1 MEKSK
6 TGGISSF
13 INRFSER
20 LADTFTSLIFF
31 MMLQFQHS
39 RGLNICSWNTARY
52 YILQWNENTTVLW
65 KVLLD
70 VAGLQGFPLSKTVVK
85 NVQCMLN
92 KKEKNDK
99 TILIMTKI
107 NIKWRWICNS
117 INTNGA
123 LFAASRQ
130 THISSPSITA
140 EVGNIHNTEQHFRRN
155 FKHFQA
161 SVSTTF
167 KH

>member
-1 MEKSK
+1 M
-6 TGGISSF
+6 
-13 INRFSER
+13 
-20 LADTFTSLIFF
+20 
-31 MMLQFQHS
+31 
-39 RGLNICSWNTARY
+39 
-52 YILQWNENTTVLW
+52 
-65 KVLLD
+65 LLD
-70 VAGLQGFPLSKTVVK
+70 VAGRQGFPLSKIVFK
-85 NVQCMLN
+85 KVQCMLN
-92 KKEKNDK
+92 KKEKKIDK

-107 NIKWRWICNS
+107 NIKWRCICNS
-117 INTNGA
+117 IDTNGA

-155 FKHFQA
+155 FKSVQA